1 MQIVSYLMQR
11 LKFNVKTLRFREDDI
26 ANELEELSMEAN
38 KGREGEIDQNG
49 VDEPVV
55 TKKEKVSLCLF

>member
-1 MQIVSYLMQR
+1 MKLLMS
-11 LKFNVKTLRFREDDI
+11 KSTFREDDI

-38 KGREGEIDQNG
+38 KGREEDIDQNG

-55 TKKEKVSLCLF
+55 TKKEKVGWCI

>member
-1 MQIVSYLMQR
+1 MQIVSYLMRR
-11 LKFNVKTLRFREDDI
+11 LKFIVETLRFREDDI

-55 TKKEKVSLCLF
+55 TKKEKVS